1 MKRIFL
7 FIMLAVVA
15 AAGFQAQAKR
25 MSDLKI
31 YINPGHGGYT
41 GNDRPIHLYPFA
53 QNDTLGYWESKS
65 NLYKGLHMYHILDSL
80 GATPYLSRIKNT
92 EDDDRSLSGIAAEAN
107 QLGVDLFFSIH
118 SNAGE
123 DVNYPIMLYREE
135 TLGNARYPE
144 NITLSEI
151 LGKNLYS
158 NKLPVWTHP
167 LQIAGDLTFYL
178 GVYKTGLGVLRT
190 LYTVGLLSEG
200 GMHEHRP
207 EAYRLMND
215 DYWWLEAWHFVRSI
229 MEYYDTEDR
238 FVTGNVAGIVYDDNN
253 LREKDMPVGFHNY
266 ERDRFAPVNF
276 CLVELLDKAGNV
288 VQKRTTDNM
297 YNGVFVFR
305 NVTPGDYTLRTT
317 HDEYY
322 TTESPVTVKANE
334 VTYNDIALNM
344 RREYPLDILSYTP
357 VVEEGQLVSCATTI
371 EFDFNSD
378 IDIDSFQK
386 AFSITPAVEG
396 RFIYSKNLHHAAFV
410 PESSFNQSTDY
421 TVRLDKSASTP
432 DRTYSHPG
440 MNEDWEIKFTTLARD
455 RVELIDQFPAPDG
468 EIHYLAPTV
477 EFRFDNSL
485 NTSGLYDMITIT
497 DSKGNVVDVNKRNCK
512 FNKLSNNYGN
522 AIFAFSK
529 DLVPGETYTAHL
541 SGEIRDRELLPM
553 GKDYEFTF
561 KAVDVTAD
569 VEAYTPDFNFELAAP
584 FAYNAEHS
592 TGISTTLPTCKI
604 STAAKINGKSS
615 GLFSYAFSATH
626 DGECVWMYTGEEP
639 VLIDAGDEIQMYVNG
654 DFNNHELYV
663 GVTSGTDIKW
673 LKLADL
679 TYLGWKHCA
688 AEVDLDASF
697 AYMLA
702 GFKLV
707 QTESRITQKGS
718 FYIDDLVI
726 KRNSS
731 VESVEIDAADIDGPV
746 YDLHGRRVV
755 GTPTPGIYLIRTVKG
770 IRKAAVK

>member
-7 FIMLAVVA
+7 FIMLAAVA

-41 GNDRPIHLYPFA
+41 GNDRPIQLYPFA

-92 EDDDRSLSGIAAEAN
+92 EADDRSLSGIAEEAN
-107 QLGVDLFFSIH
+107 KLGVDLFFSIH

-135 TLGNARYPE
+135 TLGHARYPE
-144 NITLSEI
+144 NITISNI

-158 NKLPVWTHP
+158 NQLPVWTNP
-167 LQIAGDLTFYL
+167 LQVEGDLTFYL

-229 MEYYDTEDR
+229 MEYFDTEDR
-238 FVTGNVAGIVYDDNN
+238 FVTGNIAGIVYDDNN
-253 LREKDMPVGFHNY
+253 LREKDMPVIFHNY
-266 ERDRFAPVNF
+266 ERDRFAPVNG
-276 CLVELLDKAGNV
+276 CLVELLDKQGNL

-305 NVTPGDYTLRTT
+305 NVAPGDYTLRTT

-322 TTESPVTVKANE
+322 ASETSVTVKANE
-334 VTYNDIALNM
+334 VTYNDLPLMM
-344 RREYPLDILSYTP
+344 RREYPLEILSYSP
-357 VVEEGQLVSCATTI
+357 VVAEGELVSCATTI

-378 IDIDSFQK
+378 IDTEAFEK

-396 RFIYSKNLHHAAFV
+396 RFIYSKNLHHASFV
-410 PESSFNQSTDY
+410 PESSFTQSTEY
-421 TVRLDKSASTP
+421 TVRLDKSACTP
-432 DRTYSHPG
+432 DRNYSHPG
-440 MNEDWEIKFTTLARD
+440 MNEDWQIVFTTRSRD
-455 RVELIDQFPAPDG
+455 RVELIDQFPAPG
-468 EIHYLAPTV
+468 GQVHYVSPNV
-477 EFRFDNSL
+477 EFRFDNVISS
-485 NTSGLYDMITIT
+485 SGIYDLISIT
-497 DSKGNVVDVNKRNCK
+497 DSKGNVLPVNKRECK
-512 FNKLSNNYGN
+512 VNKLSNSYGN
-522 AIFAFSK
+522 VVFAFTK
-529 DLVPGETYTAHL
+529 NLEVGETYTVRL
-541 SGEIRDRELLPM
+541 SGELRDREQLPM
-553 GKDYEFTF
+553 GKDVEYTFTG
-561 KAVDVTAD
+561 VDVTAD
-569 VEAYTPDFNFELAAP
+569 VPEYTPDFDFELNAP
-584 FAYNAEHS
+584 FEYNAEHS
-592 TGISTTLPTCKI
+592 HGIAAATPGCKV
-604 STAAKINGKSS
+604 STAAKIAGKSS
-615 GLFSYAFSATH
+615 ALFNYAFQESH
-626 DGECVWMYTGEEP
+626 DGETVWLYKADEP
-639 VLIDAGDEIQMYVNG
+639 LLIDSGDEIAMYVNG

-673 LKLADL
+673 IKLTDL
-679 TYLGWKHCA
+679 NYLGWKHCSA
-688 AEVDLDASF
+688 TVDLDASF
-697 AYMLA
+697 TYMLA

-707 QTESRITQKGS
+707 QTDSRITQKGS
-718 FYIDDLVI
+718 FYVDDLVI
-726 KRNSS
+726 RRNGAA
-731 VESVEIDAADIDGPV
+731 ETVEIDAADIDGAV
-746 YDLHGRRVV
+746 YDLHGRRVA
-755 GTPTPGIYLIRTVKG
+755 GTPATGIYLLRTVKG
-770 IRKAAVK
+770 VRKVAVR